1 MYRFK
6 KYILMGV
13 IGLALVAG
21 GCGEETVHSDSA
33 NMAPSGTPEPD
44 QVTSNAHLYLYN
56 AGYKTTDLKA
66 REIRQFSRRDST
78 VATDLYV
85 LFFDSM
91 GKRISTLTAAH
102 GYIREKDNFLAVSG
116 SVVAIGEDSTL
127 LRTEYLEWSTVRDS
141 IVTDS
146 FVTIIR
152 EREGD
157 TLYGPRGMQSDSRL
171 KNITFRQASGRLSDI
186 EKGADEKR

>member
-1 MYRFK
+1 
-6 KYILMGV
+6 
-13 IGLALVAG
+13 
-21 GCGEETVHSDSA
+21 
-33 NMAPSGTPEPD
+33 
-44 QVTSNAHLYLYN
+44 
-56 AGYKTTDLKA
+56 
-66 REIRQFSRRDST
+66 
-78 VATDLYV
+78 
-85 LFFDSM
+85 
-91 GKRISTLTAAH
+91 
-102 GYIREKDNFLAVSG
+102 LAVSG